1 MSCLAE
7 GTWSLPS
14 VPSAADAARATSA
27 HPLIIGASPGTTG
40 TMSLYFALKMLGIST
55 VHYTRHYN
63 ATARAEYTTYGE
75 SPPGAPVPLI
85 RPLFGVMP
93 PTGGPPP
100 LDLPAARH
108 ADLRFLNATDALI
121 DTPSMELFFE
131 LLATF
136 PNARVVLTARE
147 PRAWAASRRRRH
159 PSDAAPL
166 FAQLGFAVPV
176 GAVTEDQARRA
187 PDPPRLRARPH
198 AARRAQAAAAFA
210 LWQRVVGG
218 SVPPNRLLILDLFA
232 PRESDAELWQAL
244 ADFVGAPPPA
254 AGPDG
259 SLPPFPHMRYGEDM
273 RLPP

>member
-1 MSCLAE
+1 M

-14 VPSAADAARATSA
+14 VPSAADVARATSA

-85 RPLFGVMP
+85 RPLFGDMP

-121 DTPSMELFFE
+121 DTPSMDLFFE

-176 GAVTEDQARRA
+176 GAVTEDQARRS
-187 PDPPRLRARPH
+187 PDPPLSARALTPRDARRRRPRSLCGSALLVARSRPIVSSSSTFSPH
-198 AARRAQAAAAFA
+198 ANRMQSCGKRSQTSWAHRRPLWGPTARSHPSRTCDTA
-210 LWQRVVGG
+210 RT
-218 SVPPNRLLILDLFA
+218 
-232 PRESDAELWQAL
+232 
-244 ADFVGAPPPA
+244 
-254 AGPDG
+254 
-259 SLPPFPHMRYGEDM
+259 
-273 RLPP
+273 